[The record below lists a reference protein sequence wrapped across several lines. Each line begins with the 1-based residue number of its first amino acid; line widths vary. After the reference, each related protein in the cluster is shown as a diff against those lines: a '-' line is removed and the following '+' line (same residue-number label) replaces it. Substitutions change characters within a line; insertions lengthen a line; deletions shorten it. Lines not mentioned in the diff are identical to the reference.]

1 MSVPNCHVCDSR
13 PEDRRLYGATG
24 LEDGDYCP
32 VCYRPTCK
40 NHLATVRFRWLS
52 DRRLDS
58 AQVCIECKKA
68 YQHRNW
74 DVANREWIS

>member
-1 MSVPNCHVCDSR
+1 MSVPNCHICDSQ
-13 PEDRRLYGATG
+13 PEEKRRFGDDG
-24 LEDGDYCP
+24 LENGDYCP

-40 NHLATVRFRWLS
+40 FHLATVRFRWLR
-52 DRRLDS
+52 DRRVDS
-58 AQVCIECKKA
+58 ALVCIQCKKT